1 MPLARKAKPEPQ
13 TQTQTQTQAQ
23 AQAQPQSKAAGVQA
37 VVEKALRAA
46 GLMSDIRCGANV
58 KGKIKL
64 GAQQTS

>member
-13 TQTQTQTQAQ
+13 TQTQT
-23 AQAQPQSKAAGVQA
+23 QAQPQSKAAGVQA